1 MDVLC
6 CRITIGDADPANPMK
21 ITDGV
26 EITEVHTLEINE
38 SYKKLIG
45 TAKVTFPKGTVC
57 RSTIIGTVTLE
68 GKDASRLTTEI
79 MQDGVIIEKR
89 TTQRLV
95 DETTFKVGQR
105 INIKLG
111 YNGVMKNMFDGY
123 ITGYNSDSMLE
134 IQCENMAYKLKLKT
148 APHFETPAKGTT
160 VNEVLEGKY
169 DILKDT
175 GFKIHSDTK
184 KCEIHIGKVKVTDNF
199 TVADILSEWSKYK
212 VYCFLKYDDEGA
224 MPSIAVG
231 RPYSSSKAQPL
242 FPEDESTGPFKIR
255 FNEHVAQSDLKV
267 VKTDPKFLAVTGKA
281 LGTDEKFFEVTIRL
295 NPEYDPTVA
304 GSRQYQTVNATQ
316 ISRKTHKVT
325 GNTTATGAATK
336 TKVDLSTYT
345 IVPYMS
351 PHIGIRVFPQL
362 QSERHHGQRDRLRG
376 FRADAGRA
384 GGTHGQPQPLEE
396 RRLSRGRGDDHIRR
410 RGIQAEIEHP
420 VQNKV
425 LQGLVPVIEIV
436 GVCFHTGQFRVR
448 GLLSVTMAFALPV
461 FLPAAAPSLLT
472 ITAMRFIVGVYIII
486 ISHRFHLQI
495 HKRLQKYE
503 KLSGQ
508 MENQGIS
515 VFLRSRLRLSL
526 STLLFFLCG
535 LAQQN
540 VFSGSGGIE
549 PQDGVIPDLA
559 GTNFRKD
566 FSQQPLHIHVVASHQ
581 RPAKTAYR
589 ERIAL
594 YRVTSAHF
602 IAVCLDTDGAVFIER
617 DILPHIGGYLRRA
630 GIQGVVQHDIPY
642 IPLSG
647 D

>member
-212 VYCFLKYDDEGA
+212 VYCFLKYDAEDEGA

-351 PHIGIRVFPQL
+351 PHIGITSDQL
-362 QSERHHGQRDRLRG
+362 VEETTEY
-376 FRADAGRA
+376 FRNYN
-384 GGTHGQPQPLEE
+384 LN
-396 RRLSRGRGDDHIRR
+396 
-410 RGIQAEIEHP
+410 GI
-420 VQNKV
+420 
-425 LQGLVPVIEIV
+425 
-436 GVCFHTGQFRVR
+436 TG
-448 GLLSVTMAFALPV
+448 SVTV
-461 FLPAAAPSLLT
+461 FGDFGLTPAVQVELMDNRNPSKNGVYLVEEVT
-472 ITAMRFIVGVYIII
+472 TTFGVGVY
-486 ISHRFHLQI
+486 RQ
-495 HKRLQKYE
+495 
-503 KLSGQ
+503 KLS
-508 MENQGIS
+508 
-515 VFLRSRLRLSL
+515 
-526 STLLFFLCG
+526 
-535 LAQQN
+535 
-540 VFSGSGGIE
+540 
-549 PQDGVIPDLA
+549 
-559 GTNFRKD
+559 
-566 FSQQPLHIHVVASHQ
+566 
-581 RPAKTAYR
+581 
-589 ERIAL
+589 
-594 YRVTSAHF
+594 
-602 IAVCLDTDGAVFIER
+602 
-617 DILPHIGGYLRRA
+617 
-630 GIQGVVQHDIPY
+630 IPY
-642 IPLSG
+642 KIKSSK